1 MLKEIRG
8 RRLKN
13 KMNEN
18 LFGVMAVVTIA
29 AVSLNCKATNQQPK
43 PDVLE
48 TKPHQIQNQTPAT
61 NPTQTIPIHL
71 SIGSFDP
78 LSEKSPTIIS
88 QELIIPKYEGNENGY
103 YIIQFKGPV
112 LQQWKDEVMKA
123 GVSFFD
129 YIPQFAFLIRM
140 NSQSFKTVRK
150 MDAVRWVGIYQPA
163 YRISPD
169 LIATLT
175 ENDSRPIDI
184 IMTVFK
190 GEDISALSMKVG
202 QLGGEIMQI
211 SDLKEKLSLR
221 MPLNK
226 IPSLSR
232 LTGIKYI
239 EKVPEF
245 KLFPNIKKKGGD
257 E

>member
-1 MLKEIRG
+1 M
-8 RRLKN
+8 N
-13 KMNEN
+13 KN
-18 LFGVMAVVTIA
+18 LFGVMAVMSIVAVT
-29 AVSLNCKATNQQPK
+29 LNCKATNQQPK
-43 PDVLE
+43 PHVLE
-48 TKPHQIQNQTPAT
+48 TKPHQIQNQTPAA
-61 NPTQTIPIHL
+61 NRKQTIPIHL

-78 LSEKSPTIIS
+78 LSEKSPNIIS
-88 QELIIPKYEGNENGY
+88 QELIISKYEENERGY
-103 YIIQFKGPV
+103 FILQFKGPV

-123 GVSFFD
+123 GASFFD

-140 NSQSFKTVRK
+140 SSQNCKTVRE
-150 MDAVRWVGIYQPA
+150 MDSVRWVGIYQPA
-163 YRISPD
+163 YRIAPD
-169 LIATLT
+169 LIATLP
-175 ENDSRPIDI
+175 ENESRPIDI

-190 GEDISALSMKVG
+190 GEDISAISMKVG

-211 SDLKEKLSLR
+211 SDLKEKLRLK

-245 KLFPNIKKKGGD
+245 KILPNIKKKGGAQ
-257 E
+257 

>member
-1 MLKEIRG
+1 
-8 RRLKN
+8 
-13 KMNEN
+13 MNEN
-18 LFGVMAVVTIA
+18 LFGLMAVIAIVAVT
-29 AVSLNCKATNQQPK
+29 LNCKATNQQPK
-43 PDVLE
+43 QDVLE
-48 TKPHQIQNQTPAT
+48 TKPHQIQNQIPAI

-78 LSEKSPTIIS
+78 LSDKSPTIFS
-88 QELIIPKYEGNENGY
+88 PELIILKYEENEIGY
-103 YIIQFKGPV
+103 YILQFKGPV
-112 LQQWKDEVMKA
+112 LQQWKNEVMQA

-129 YIPQFAFLIRM
+129 YIPRFAFLIRM
-140 NSQSFKTVRK
+140 SSQSLKTVRE
-150 MDAVRWVGIYQPA
+150 MDTVRWVGVYQPA
-163 YRISPD
+163 YRIAPD
-169 LIATLT
+169 LIATLP

-211 SDLKEKLSLR
+211 SDLKEKLSLK

-245 KLFPNIKKKGGD
+245 KIFPNIKKKGGH